1 MITRKMAQ
9 MRRSLMKT
17 GIRILAVMLLAGPCL
32 AQSVQV
38 SYSDGRP
45 VESIAVLQHDD
56 VVYLSVSQ
64 ISRLLG
70 LEKTADLATDEVT
83 LRSGSHTFK
92 LLIGGTVWMLDG
104 ETVAPGDVAFREGD
118 EFFVE
123 LGAVEKTLAPGLGTM
138 LRWDEAGGTLFV
150 GLPAPSII
158 DIDVRSSRERVTA
171 TIKTIG
177 MLNYELLPAVD
188 GKIEI
193 LVKGG
198 VFSTRL
204 GFDSEGGLI
213 ESIRAKQETHG
224 TRIIVSLGDGDP
236 GYRVFPRFDPRG
248 IVVLVWK
255 RTLTDI
261 PDPEFRPPRTLAW
274 ADRFSP
280 ARVPIDLI
288 VIDPGHGGDNLGS
301 VGPSGYMEKDF
312 NLEISRKLRDALE
325 RKGIDAM
332 LTRNDDV
339 FVDLVTRTEVA
350 NSVGADL
357 FISMHANG
365 YGDPAAGGF
374 EIYFLSP
381 AMDDHARTV
390 AAMENAGS
398 GIVPVSVDDA
408 GEEIAFILWDTAQ
421 NEFIVES
428 SHLAQLIDEE
438 LAGDLKIKNRGVKQA
453 TFVVLAGVYLPAV
466 LVESAFI
473 TNPREEELLADDAF
487 QDTIVNGIVEA
498 VLRFKQHYGR

>member
-1 MITRKMAQ
+1 MRIRMI
-9 MRRSLMKT
+9 RSGLPVLT
-17 GIRILAVMLLAGPCL
+17 VMLAGILLAAGACP
-32 AQSVQV
+32 AQSLRV

-45 VESIAVLQHDD
+45 DENMAIVEHDGTA
-56 VVYLSVSQ
+56 YLSVSQ

-70 LEKTADLATDEVT
+70 LEKAVNLATEEVT
-83 LRSGSHTFK
+83 LKSGAHTFK
-92 LLIGGTVWMLDG
+92 ILIGGTVWMLDG

-118 EFFVE
+118 EFFIQLE
-123 LGAVEKTLAPGLGTM
+123 AVEKTLAPGLGRM
-138 LRWDEAGGTLFV
+138 LRWDGAGGNLYV

-177 MLNYELLPAVD
+177 LLNYELLPALN
-188 GKIEI
+188 GKIDI

-198 VFSTRL
+198 HFSKDL
-204 GFDSEGGLI
+204 GFESEGGLI
-213 ESIRAKQETHG
+213 EGIDARQELNG
-224 TRIIVSLGDGDP
+224 TRIIVSLGEGDL

-255 RTLTDI
+255 RTMTAI

-280 ARVPIDLI
+280 QRVPIDLV
-288 VIDPGHGGDNLGS
+288 VIDPGHGGDNFGS
-301 VGPSGYMEKDF
+301 IGPSGYLEKDF
-312 NLEISRKLRDALE
+312 NLEISRKLRDALQ
-325 RKGIDAM
+325 RKGIEAM

-339 FVDLVTRTEVA
+339 YVDLVTRTEVA

-365 YGDPAAGGF
+365 YGDPSAGGF
-374 EIYFLSP
+374 EVYFLSP
-381 AMDDHARTV
+381 AMDDQARTV

-398 GIVPVSVDDA
+398 EIVPVSADEA

-421 NEFIVES
+421 NEFVVES
-428 SHLAQLIDEE
+428 SHLAQLVDEE
-438 LAGDLKIKNRGVKQA
+438 LARDLKIKNRGVKQA
-453 TFVVLAGVYLPAV
+453 SFVVLAGVYLPAV
-466 LVESAFI
+466 LVEAAFI
-473 TNPREEELLADDAF
+473 TNPREEELLADAAF
-487 QDTIVNGIVEA
+487 QDTVVNGIVQA
-498 VLRFKQHYGR
+498 VIRFKQHYGR